1 MTSQQQS
8 GTKLVPVPVLPWYRQ
23 FWPWFII
30 ALLASAVIASLV
42 LFYLAVTRPDYL
54 VIEDEEYRRLNS
66 ELKAQAPA
74 REIEE
79 NGPGDAGSRAD

>member
-30 ALLASAVIASLV
+30 ALLASGVIASLV

-66 ELKAQAPA
+66 ELKAQVPV